1 MKVIQFFKDWSNKC
15 KIDGKK
21 SALEGA
27 IEVSKQLIE
36 IKSIEL
42 EEKSKNKNFKSI
54 AFFNFIVFLSIIG
67 SILLTGEFQILA
79 FIIFLISSLMTSYK
93 VNKKRKHKLEINK
106 LIEEIEM
113 YKEEIKTKEK
123 ELSKLNIITKE
134 ILRTLNIIEKYDLG
148 EMLEYEITIPQRQ
161 INFYLEN
168 QIPLFA
174 IFELIHSGKIVL
186 SSRYKKDKTELDSIR
201 NLSNN
206 IMKEFDEAST
216 PKYQKFQLDVF
227 DKIDNKEINEEK
239 RTRK

>member
-206 IMKEFDEAST
+206 IMKQFDEAST

>member
-1 MKVIQFFKDWSNKC
+1 
-15 KIDGKK
+15 
-21 SALEGA
+21 
-27 IEVSKQLIE
+27 
-36 IKSIEL
+36 
-42 EEKSKNKNFKSI
+42 
-54 AFFNFIVFLSIIG
+54 
-67 SILLTGEFQILA
+67 
-79 FIIFLISSLMTSYK
+79 MTSYK